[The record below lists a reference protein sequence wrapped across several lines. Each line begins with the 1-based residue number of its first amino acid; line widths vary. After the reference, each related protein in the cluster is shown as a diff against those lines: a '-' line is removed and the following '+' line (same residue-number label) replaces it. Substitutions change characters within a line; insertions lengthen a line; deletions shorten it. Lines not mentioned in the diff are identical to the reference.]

1 MIPPSVSARV
11 TSSRLNPQVTTT
23 ITTSAPTSG
32 ENDPQVEM
40 IQGVNVGYHPVEQL
54 TLAKARQPRRR
65 EGEQFAEGE
74 NAQVLQHA
82 KGSVSG

>member
-1 MIPPSVSARV
+1 
-11 TSSRLNPQVTTT
+11 
-23 ITTSAPTSG
+23 
-32 ENDPQVEM
+32 M
-40 IQGVNVGYHPVEQL
+40 IQGVNVGHHPVEQL

-82 KGSVSG
+82 KGSVVADQALKVAPGGTDNCRAANARGRQHIVKTVDPGDAHHP